1 MNSLKQLAVA
11 GAIAFT
17 AALPALAHD
26 VPDGHAPAEVGK
38 ETRAILQKLG
48 LPDAAGK
55 NGIMLTVT
63 YAPGQAS
70 LPHVHPGSV
79 FAYVLEGEVESQMEG
94 EEPVHYKAGQY
105 WYESPKHPHIM
116 SRNASDSQP
125 AKLLVWLMVGEGEA
139 VALPYKK

>member
-1 MNSLKQLAVA
+1 MNSFKQLALA
-11 GAIAFT
+11 CAIAL
-17 AALPALAHD
+17 AAAQPVLAHD
-26 VPDGHAPAEVGK
+26 VPGEHAPAEVGK

-55 NGIMLTVT
+55 NGVMLTVT

-94 EEPVHYKAGQY
+94 EAPVHYKAGQY

-116 SRNASDSQP
+116 SRNASDTQP
-125 AKLLVWLMVGEGEA
+125 AKLLVWLMVNEGEA
-139 VALPYKK
+139 VAQPYQK